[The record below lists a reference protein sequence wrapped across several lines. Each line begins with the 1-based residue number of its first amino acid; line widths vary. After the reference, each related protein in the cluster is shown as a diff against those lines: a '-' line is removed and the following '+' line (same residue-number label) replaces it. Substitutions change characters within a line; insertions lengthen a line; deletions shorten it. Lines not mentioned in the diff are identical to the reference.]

1 MVRSTI
7 AKKRPTAGKEKGNRK
22 AGDQEQEEK
31 AKAKDG
37 SQEQPDSLMD
47 QDQAAKFLNMKPST
61 LTTWRALRKGPRFL
75 KIGRSVRYRRED
87 LVEFAEGGIVEPLVE
102 MN

>member
-1 MVRSTI
+1 MVRSTV
-7 AKKRPTAGKEKGNRK
+7 AKKRPTAWKEKENRK
-22 AGDQEQEEK
+22 AGDQEQEGK
-31 AKAKDG
+31 AKSKADG
-37 SQEQPDSLMD
+37 NTDSLMD